1 MIIRFYTPKLTLKN
15 QIPDISPLSVIV
27 TNSSDTVPECQ
38 LVLTDDY
45 AALIELY
52 GFFTIESERKL
63 YQITSIETEYDAIT
77 KHTVTGQEF
86 GAVTFD
92 RRIARYDYMDT
103 GNKKVEEWIS
113 SIWTVDYTQLR
124 DAFLYPPLNIIRD
137 ANNIG
142 VLFTPP
148 SSPLYTTTSVWT
160 KGDSLFDYVQKE
172 VTAHSCFVVWSSWI
186 ESERVHVS
194 FELKA
199 TAAIAPIYY
208 PDTTIDTITT
218 KTSEPEASDYDYT
231 ITLKAHDSK
240 SSNTSDTTINARITT
255 NFSGVT
261 SQVGF
266 FLQPASCRQ
275 QDAGVADLSGMT
287 WDSLG
292 RYLGETYDNPY
303 GKVTIERATTS
314 AGMYA
319 YAYGNEYATV
329 RFPGAAYDNVP
340 GLFLACG
347 SVEAAQAVESWYNVK
362 KAGPDYYYWYGIRKN
377 GQKGGNE
384 QYICCSQTAGRAGA
398 PYYLDRSHT
407 VNGHAY
413 YSCYHIYCCKS
424 DTDPTPAVTSYM
436 PPILIGDIYTQN
448 AEGEAVYSF
457 DNDMSLLG
465 PAVMVAYE
473 HKLAEKLPKVRY
485 LPSGLR
491 ISQPARTIDVAFAE
505 TADYNL
511 GNKLTLV
518 TPTATFSGIVTSVI
532 TTWEAGQ
539 KTKDIEVSDW
549 EEVINE

>member
-45 AALIELY
+45 ANLVELY

-63 YQITSIETEYDAIT
+63 YQITSIETEYDNIT

-92 RRIARYDYMDT
+92 RRIARHDYMDT

-113 SIWTVDYTQLR
+113 SIWAVDYEQQR
-124 DAFLYPPLNIIRD
+124 DAIIYPPLNIIKTGD
-137 ANNIG
+137 NIG
-142 VLFTPP
+142 VLFTLP

-160 KGDSLFDYVQKE
+160 KGDTLFDYVQKE

-186 ESERVHVS
+186 ESNRVHVS

-199 TAAIAPIYY
+199 TTDIAPIYY
-208 PDTTIDTITT
+208 PDTAINTITT
-218 KTSEPEASDYDYT
+218 KTSEPEASGYDYK

-240 SSNTSDTTINARITT
+240 SSDTVDTTYNARITT
-255 NFSGVT
+255 DYSG
-261 SQVGF
+261 SLYQEGI

-287 WDSLG
+287 WDTLG

-303 GKVTIERATTS
+303 GKVTIDRVTTS

-329 RFPGAAYDNVP
+329 YLPDATYDHIP

-347 SVEAAQAVESWYNVK
+347 SVEAAQAVESWYNVRDWL
-362 KAGPDYYYWYGIRKN
+362 GRRYGIRSN
-377 GQKGGNE
+377 GQKSGDE
-384 QYICCSQTAGRAGA
+384 QYICCSQTAGL
-398 PYYLDRSHT
+398 PYFLDRSLT
-407 VNGHAY
+407 VNGHRY

-424 DTDPTPAVTSYM
+424 ATSPTPAVTSYM

-473 HKLAEKLPKVRY
+473 HKLAEKLPKIRT

-491 ISQPARTIDVAFAE
+491 VSQPSRTIDVAFAE
-505 TADYNL
+505 TADYDL

-539 KTKDIEVSDW
+539 KTKDIEVADW
-549 EEVINE
+549 EEVVNE

>member
-45 AALIELY
+45 ANLVELY

-63 YQITSIETEYDAIT
+63 YQITSIETEYDNIT

-86 GAVTFD
+86 CAVTFD
-92 RRIARYDYMDT
+92 RRIARYDCMDT
-103 GNKKVEEWIS
+103 GNNKVEEWIS
-113 SIWTVDYTQLR
+113 SIWTVDYAQQR
-124 DAFLYPPLNIIRD
+124 DAILYPPLNVIQMG
-137 ANNIG
+137 ANIG

-160 KGDSLFDYVQKE
+160 KGDTLFDYVQKE

-186 ESERVHVS
+186 ESDRVHVS

-199 TAAIAPIYY
+199 TTDISPIYY

-218 KTSEPEASDYDYT
+218 KTSEPEASNYDYT

-240 SSNTSDTTINARITT
+240 SSDTVDTTYKARITT
-255 NFSGVT
+255 DFLGNLWQSGI
-261 SQVGF
+261 

-275 QDAGVADLSGMT
+275 QDAGAADLSGMT

-303 GKVTIERATTS
+303 GKVTIESTTTS

-319 YAYGNEYATV
+319 YAYGNIYATV
-329 RFPGAAYDNVP
+329 HLPDWAGSVP

-347 SVEAAQAVESWYNVK
+347 SEQAAQAVESWYNVK
-362 KAGPDYYYWYGIRKN
+362 ESSTPGYWYGIRQN

-384 QYICCSQTAGRAGA
+384 QYICCSQTAGR
-398 PYYLDRSHT
+398 PYYLDRALN
-407 VNGHAY
+407 VNGHEY

-424 DTDPTPAVTSYM
+424 ASDYTPAITSYM
-436 PPILIGDIYTQN
+436 SPILIGDIYTQN

-473 HKLAEKLPKVRY
+473 HKLAEKLPKIRK
-485 LPSGLR
+485 LPSGLW

-505 TADYNL
+505 TADYDL

-518 TPTATFSGIVTSVI
+518 TPTATFAGIVTSVI

-549 EEVINE
+549 EEVVNE

>member
-63 YQITSIETEYDAIT
+63 YQITSIETEYDNIT

-86 GAVTFD
+86 GALTFD
-92 RRIARYDYMDT
+92 RRIARHDYMDT

-113 SIWTVDYTQLR
+113 SIWGMDFRQLR
-124 DAFLYPPLNIIRD
+124 DAILYPPLNITVLGTT
-137 ANNIG
+137 IG
-142 VLFTPP
+142 VVFTPP
-148 SSPLYTTTSVWT
+148 TSPLYVTTSVWT

-172 VTAHSCFVVWSSWI
+172 VTAHSCFVVWSSWV
-186 ESERVHVS
+186 ESNYVHVS
-194 FELKA
+194 FELRA
-199 TAAIAPIYY
+199 TTDITPIYY
-208 PDTTIDTITT
+208 PDTAIDTITT
-218 KTSEPEASDYDYT
+218 KTSEPEVSDYDYT
-231 ITLKAHDSK
+231 ITLKSHDSK
-240 SSNTSDTTINARITT
+240 SSNTVDTTYNARITT
-255 NFSGVT
+255 DFLGSLYELGI
-261 SQVGF
+261 

-275 QDAGVADLSGMT
+275 QDAGAADLSGMT

-292 RYLGETYDNPY
+292 RYLGETADNPY
-303 GKVTIERATTS
+303 GKVTINRVETS

-319 YAYGNEYATV
+319 YAYGNQYATV
-329 RFPGAAYDNVP
+329 YTDNKTYYVP

-347 SVEAAQAVESWYNVK
+347 SVEAAQAVESWYNVRQ
-362 KAGPDYYYWYGIRKN
+362 GVMPYVWYGIRQN
-377 GQKGGNE
+377 GQKSGSE
-384 QYICCSQTAGRAGA
+384 QYICCSQTAGRVDM
-398 PYYLDRSHT
+398 PQRVLDKSYII
-407 VNGHAY
+407 NGHAY

-473 HKLAEKLPKVRY
+473 HKLAEKLPKIRK
-485 LPSGLR
+485 LPSELWV
-491 ISQPARTIDVAFAE
+491 SQPTRTIDVAFAE

-539 KTKDIEVSDW
+539 KTKDIEVADW
-549 EEVINE
+549 EEVVNE